1 MANLESLKQLYLTRL
16 REFYREPARIFWVY
30 VFPTFLAVVL
40 AVAFTNRRP
49 EPAIV
54 TIVSAPGAERI
65 EAALDGPEAKAERP
79 GRPPIMYKVL
89 PKDQAIRQLETGN
102 TPLVVEPGADSQAG
116 VVYRYDPTRPEASL
130 ARAAVDDV
138 LQRAAGRSDPLTVT
152 EETETKPGNRY
163 IDWLI
168 PGLIGMNTMGGG
180 LWGIGFLIV
189 NMRIGKLL
197 KRFAATPMLRQNFLL
212 AILGA
217 RLTFLLPD
225 LIMLLGLG
233 VLGFGMP
240 IRGNILLIVLVV
252 VIGAM
257 AFAGIGLLVASR
269 SQTTEKVSFLM
280 NLVMIP
286 MWLFSGVFFTSS
298 RFPAQMQGFI
308 QALPLT
314 QLVQALREVILKGA
328 GLIDIAPSLL
338 ILLAWASITFLL
350 ALRNFRWS

>member
-1 MANLESLKQLYLTRL
+1 MANFESLKQLYLTRL

-30 VFPTFLAVVL
+30 AFPTILAVVL
-40 AVAFTNRRP
+40 ALAFTNRRP
-49 EPAIV
+49 DPAVV
-54 TIVSAPGAERI
+54 TVVDVPGAEQI
-65 EAALDGPEAKAERP
+65 KLALDSAEAKLERP
-79 GRPPIMYKVL
+79 GRPPLSYRLL
-89 PKDQAIRQLETGN
+89 PREQAIRQLETGD
-102 TPLVVEPGADSQAG
+102 TPLVVEPGTGGAG
-116 VVYRYDPTRPEASL
+116 VTYRYDPTRPESSL
-130 ARAAVDDV
+130 ARATVDDV
-138 LQRAAGRSDPLTVT
+138 LQRAAGRSDPLSVT

-168 PGLIGMNTMGGG
+168 PGLIGMNAMGGG

-225 LIMLLGLG
+225 IIVLLGLG
-233 VLGFGMP
+233 VFGFGMP
-240 IRGNILLIVLVV
+240 VRGNLLLIVLVV
-252 VIGAM
+252 VIGAL

-269 SQTTEKVSFLM
+269 AQTTEKVSGLM

-286 MWLFSGVFFTSS
+286 MWLFSGVFFSSS
-298 RFPAQMQGFI
+298 RFPSQMQGFI
-308 QALPLT
+308 QALPLI
-314 QLVQALREVILKGA
+314 QLVHALREVILKGA
-328 GLIDIAPSLL
+328 GIIEVAPSLL
-338 ILLAWASITFLL
+338 ILIAWAGITFLL

>member
-1 MANLESLKQLYLTRL
+1 
-16 REFYREPARIFWVY
+16 
-30 VFPTFLAVVL
+30 
-40 AVAFTNRRP
+40 
-49 EPAIV
+49 
-54 TIVSAPGAERI
+54 
-65 EAALDGPEAKAERP
+65 
-79 GRPPIMYKVL
+79 
-89 PKDQAIRQLETGN
+89 
-102 TPLVVEPGADSQAG
+102 
-116 VVYRYDPTRPEASL
+116 
-130 ARAAVDDV
+130 
-138 LQRAAGRSDPLTVT
+138 
-152 EETETKPGNRY
+152 
-163 IDWLI
+163 
-168 PGLIGMNTMGGG
+168 
-180 LWGIGFLIV
+180 
-189 NMRIGKLL
+189 
-197 KRFAATPMLRQNFLL
+197 
-212 AILGA
+212 
-217 RLTFLLPD
+217 
-225 LIMLLGLG
+225 
-233 VLGFGMP
+233 MP